1 MLFFI
6 VETPKKIPESYIVNK
21 DSVIYRHWTDIKNQ
35 AHKIG
40 YNDLKIEFGHIQ
52 NAPRSVSSA
61 AICFLDEC
69 TLIESDYLIKC
80 ISAHNLY
87 RNSSCICGPVIN
99 EKKQDF
105 EYKLNSYN
113 SLSYKINDEVINY
126 PRMNNIV
133 IPALFYNKVSGYS
146 PCITHR
152 KTYYCDLSFFAK
164 LSSYGDIVY
173 LTNLLTNR
181 INTEGDSDE
190 IYYYNLAYEHE
201 KFGIEKMHIN
211 NAYQI
216 GRLECKSNGVIN
228 LF

>member
-1 MLFFI
+1 
-6 VETPKKIPESYIVNK
+6 
-21 DSVIYRHWTDIKNQ
+21 
-35 AHKIG
+35 
-40 YNDLKIEFGHIQ
+40 
-52 NAPRSVSSA
+52 
-61 AICFLDEC
+61 
-69 TLIESDYLIKC
+69 
-80 ISAHNLY
+80 
-87 RNSSCICGPVIN
+87 
-99 EKKQDF
+99 
-105 EYKLNSYN
+105 
-113 SLSYKINDEVINY
+113 
-126 PRMNNIV
+126 MNNIV